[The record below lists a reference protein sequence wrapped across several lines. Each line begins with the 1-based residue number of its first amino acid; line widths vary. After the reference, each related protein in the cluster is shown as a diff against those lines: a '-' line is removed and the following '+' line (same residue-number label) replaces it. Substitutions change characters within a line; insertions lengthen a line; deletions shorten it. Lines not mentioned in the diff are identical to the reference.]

1 MKRARREGCS
11 VAIRN
16 RLIPLGPCRS
26 QWRGA
31 RDRKKGWMVVA
42 GSSYTRGGP
51 RNKSLRHGDEGK
63 TSYVPTLTKS
73 EQTPDPVSTPF
84 SLSLPGTAG
93 SSSGTGGF
101 ILHPPQRSSLGIKM
115 RSQKRYIRLAFNQ
128 NSCPDRYGK
137 PDRERT

>member
-101 ILHPPQRSSLGIKM
+101 ILHPPPKVEPRNKNEEPETVHSARIQPKLV
-115 RSQKRYIRLAFNQ
+115 
-128 NSCPDRYGK
+128 P
-137 PDRERT
+137 